1 MSINGKAYIA
11 GVYEHPTRKATDKSL
26 AQLHA
31 ESALGALKDAGLT
44 KDDVDGYFCAGDA
57 PGLGPL
63 SLVDYMGLKLKHLDA
78 TETGGSSY
86 VLHVGHAAEAIA
98 MGKCSVALITL
109 AGRPRAEG
117 MATGTAPRNYGSS
130 APDVAFEFPFGPT
143 VVNMYAMCAQR
154 HMYEYGTTSEQLAW
168 IKVAASHHAQY
179 NEHAMLKNVVTVDEV
194 VNSPMIADPL
204 HRLDCC
210 VISDGGGAIIVTS
223 PEVAKTLKRPLV
235 KVIGAGEAPK
245 HQMGGKVDLTYS
257 GAVWSGP
264 MAFDEAHVK
273 PTDIKYASI
282 IIDGKQLEY
291 FKFITDDGYV
301 DYFNR
306 EGKNVKKSILKTPLD
321 GARISSN
328 FGMRK
333 HPISG
338 FNKMHKGVDFAAPTG
353 TPIYA
358 GGNGIVEYVGR
369 NGGYGKYIRIR
380 HNNGYKTAY
389 AHLSNYKKGIS
400 KGVRVNQGEVI
411 GYVGSTGNSTGPHL
425 HYEII
430 YQNKHINPLKLKL
443 PSGKILEGKELEK
456 FKKEYK
462 IIYADHLSM
471 LYE

>member
-1 MSINGKAYIA
+1 MFRIFRY
-11 GVYEHPTRKATDKSL
+11 
-26 AQLHA
+26 
-31 ESALGALKDAGLT
+31 LT
-44 KDDVDGYFCAGDA
+44 
-57 PGLGPL
+57 
-63 SLVDYMGLKLKHLDA
+63 
-78 TETGGSSY
+78 
-86 VLHVGHAAEAIA
+86 
-98 MGKCSVALITL
+98 LITL
-109 AGRPRAEG
+109 I
-117 MATGTAPRNYGSS
+117 SS
-130 APDVAFEFPFGPT
+130 GYYLFISQYSNLLDKKFIEQEF
-143 VVNMYAMCAQR
+143 VKK
-154 HMYEYGTTSEQLAW
+154 EYIEDKKEIIQEKKEDIFLPN
-168 IKVAASHHAQY
+168 IKNNIDTAQY
-179 NEHAMLKNVVTVDEV
+179 IERKIEILQGDTFVSILQDLKFKQKDIYEIISKIENSFDLKKIKTGETLSVFENNFGEIKKIEFFKDTETIIS
-194 VNSPMIADPL
+194 VN
-204 HRLDCC
+204 LDKK
-210 VISDGGGAIIVTS
+210 INLNIRELSKESFIESKEYIILESLFSDGIKNGISADI
-223 PEVAKTLKRPLV
+223 LV
-235 KVIGAGEAPK
+235 KIISLFSFDLDF
-245 HQMGGKVDLTYS
+245 QRDIRVDTIVSISYE
-257 GAVWSGP
+257 
-264 MAFDEAHVK
+264 FDEIVE
-273 PTDIKYASI
+273 TGRLEYNDIKYASI

-338 FNKMHKGVDFAAPTG
+338 FNKMHKGVDFAAPIG

-400 KGVRVNQGEVI
+400 RGVRVNQGEVI

-430 YQNKHINPLKLKL
+430 FQNKHINPLKLKL
-443 PSGKILEGKELEK
+443 PSGKILEGNELEK
-456 FKKEYK
+456 FQQEFKM
-462 IIYADHLSM
+462 IYADHLNM

>member
-1 MSINGKAYIA
+1 NVEYVKKKIEILQGDTFVSILKNLNFKQENIYQIISKIEKSFDLKKIKTGEIISVFENNFGDIKKIEFFKNSETIISVNLDKEIHLNIRELKKDSFIGSKEYTITESLFSDGIKNGVSPDILVKIISLFSFDLDFQRDIR
-11 GVYEHPTRKATDKSL
+11 VDTIVSISYEFD
-26 AQLHA
+26 
-31 ESALGALKDAGLT
+31 EII
-44 KDDVDGYFCAGDA
+44 
-57 PGLGPL
+57 
-63 SLVDYMGLKLKHLDA
+63 
-78 TETGGSSY
+78 ETGR
-86 VLHVGHAAEAIA
+86 L
-98 MGKCSVALITL
+98 
-109 AGRPRAEG
+109 
-117 MATGTAPRNYGSS
+117 
-130 APDVAFEFPFGPT
+130 
-143 VVNMYAMCAQR
+143 
-154 HMYEYGTTSEQLAW
+154 EY
-168 IKVAASHHAQY
+168 K
-179 NEHAMLKNVVTVDEV
+179 
-194 VNSPMIADPL
+194 
-204 HRLDCC
+204 
-210 VISDGGGAIIVTS
+210 
-223 PEVAKTLKRPLV
+223 
-235 KVIGAGEAPK
+235 
-245 HQMGGKVDLTYS
+245 
-257 GAVWSGP
+257 
-264 MAFDEAHVK
+264 
-273 PTDIKYASI
+273 DIKYASI

-338 FNKMHKGVDFAAPTG
+338 FNKMHRGVDFAAPIG

-380 HNNGYKTAY
+380 HSNGYKTAY

-443 PSGKILEGKELEK
+443 PSGKILEGIELEK